1 MAIDIGK
8 LTNEETKKLARDALA
23 QLTNDDVIEVLQEG
37 IHSHDL
43 KEILEELTQRQLNM
57 KS

>member
-1 MAIDIGK
+1 MIDIGK
-8 LTNEETKKLARDALA
+8 LTNEQTKKLARDALT
-23 QLTNDDVIEVLQEG
+23 QLTNDDVIEVLQES

-43 KEILEELTQRQLNM
+43 KEILEELTQRQLDM

>member
-1 MAIDIGK
+1 MAARSYQERTMAIDIGK
-8 LTNEETKKLARDALA
+8 LTNEQTKKLARDALA

-43 KEILEELTQRQLNM
+43 K
-57 KS
+57 

>member
-1 MAIDIGK
+1 MVDIGN
-8 LTNEETKKLARDALA
+8 LTNEQTKKLARDALA
-23 QLTNDDVIEVLQEG
+23 QLSNDDVIEVLTEG

-43 KEILEELTQRQLNM
+43 KEILEQLTDKLLNM